1 MLNSKLKRSMAWIMT
16 AAVVMTAVPV
26 SAADFSSEADI
37 EVSAETAEV
46 GEESTVFTN
55 TGEDNSNSVDI
66 SINDEND
73 ADFEEVITEDNTEDS
88 DDAKSTFSDGKE
100 ATVQNTDAEEFT
112 DNGNMTVEELAET
125 FAAGDTNVEDDAPW
139 SSVDSLPAGTYEN
152 VTANLYVPGAQNKIL
167 GVNAYLNNPADP
179 VGMSG
184 VFGVPTNPIYNDA
197 SMVIDE
203 NGRITLTLL
212 NFYRL
217 KMVQTYM

>member
-125 FAAGDTNVEDDAPW
+125 FAAGDTNVEDDAP
-139 SSVDSLPAGTYEN
+139 
-152 VTANLYVPGAQNKIL
+152 
-167 GVNAYLNNPADP
+167 
-179 VGMSG
+179 
-184 VFGVPTNPIYNDA
+184 
-197 SMVIDE
+197 
-203 NGRITLTLL
+203 
-212 NFYRL
+212 
-217 KMVQTYM
+217 

>member
-167 GVNAYLNNPADP
+167 GDISIIDGNSVAIKSWEKAVLGNVREFESN
-179 VGMSG
+179 S
-184 VFGVPTNPIYNDA
+184 NDIFDII
-197 SMVIDE
+197 MRELE
-203 NGRITLTLL
+203 ND
-212 NFYRL
+212 
-217 KMVQTYM
+217 K